1 VRAVIT
7 AANGPD
13 SWIWWEWVGDHRDE
27 ILDRL
32 QQHIELVVQSVA
44 LGVVIAL
51 PLAIVAARRRILYPP
66 LLVVGSILY
75 TIPSLAAFAILIE
88 WTSRHDAALIVLTS
102 YTILVLVRNTVTGL
116 DGVPPEIREAAEGM
130 GYSRARMLARI
141 ELPLALPSILA
152 GIRIATVTNVGLV
165 TIAALIGQGG
175 LGALILDGLQR
186 DFPTPLVIGA
196 TLSVALA
203 VTLDIG
209 LLGVQRVIAPWQRKG
224 R

>member
-1 VRAVIT
+1 MIT

-13 SWIWWEWVGDHRDE
+13 SWIWWEWVGDHGDE

-32 QQHIELVVQSVA
+32 QQHVWLVVLSVG

-51 PLAIVAARRRILYPP
+51 PLAILAARRRFLYPP
-66 LLVVGSILY
+66 LLVLGSILY

-88 WTSRHDAALIVLTS
+88 WTSRHRAALIVLTS

-116 DGVPPEIREAAEGM
+116 DGVPPEIREAAQGM
-130 GYSRARMLARI
+130 GYSPARMLARI
-141 ELPLALPSILA
+141 ELPMALPSIVA

-165 TIAALIGQGG
+165 TVAALIGQGG
-175 LGALILDGLQR
+175 LGQLINDGLQR

-196 TLSVALA
+196 TLSIALA
-203 VTLDIG
+203 VAFDLS
-209 LLGVQRVIAPWQRKG
+209 LLGVQRLIAPWQRKA

>member
-1 VRAVIT
+1 MTT

-13 SWIWWEWVGDHRDE
+13 SWIWWEWVGDHTDE

-44 LGVVIAL
+44 LGVLIAL
-51 PLAIVAARRRILYPP
+51 PLAIVASRRRFLYPP

-75 TIPSLAAFAILIE
+75 TIPSLAAFTILIE

-165 TIAALIGQGG
+165 AIAAVIGQGG

-186 DFPTPLVIGA
+186 DFSTPLVIGA
-196 TLSVALA
+196 VLSIALA
-203 VTLDIG
+203 VILELG

>member
-1 VRAVIT
+1 MTT

-13 SWIWWEWVGDHRDE
+13 SWIWWEWVGDHGDE
-27 ILDRL
+27 ILERL

-44 LGVVIAL
+44 LGVLIAL
-51 PLAIVAARRRILYPP
+51 PLAIVASRRRFLYPP

-75 TIPSLAAFAILIE
+75 TIPSLAAFTILIE
-88 WTSRHDAALIVLTS
+88 YASRHDAALIVLTS
-102 YTILVLVRNTVTGL
+102 YTMLVLVRNTVTGL

-165 TIAALIGQGG
+165 AIAAVIGQGG

-186 DFPTPLVIGA
+186 DFSTPLVVGA
-196 TLSVALA
+196 VLSIALA
-203 VTLDIG
+203 VILELG
-209 LLGVQRVIAPWQRKG
+209 LVGVQRVIAPWQRKG